1 MYSKLLQKQII
12 LDNLLQ
18 NYLFF
23 VNFFSLKCK
32 ACDRKYSF
40 ELLCD
45 REWMMFRVKK
55 WRDDVNPIGA
65 SPVPTF
71 LLMNIVPLH
80 EKGRHSE
87 AFPWFESQIPN
98 VPPSIFSLSNSFSM
112 RLLTLISNL
121 FRLSPL
127 PDPRFQECTLTR
139 VSNWS
144 SLDLSS
150 YFSFIRIYIYRRI

>member
-1 MYSKLLQKQII
+1 
-12 LDNLLQ
+12 
-18 NYLFF
+18 
-23 VNFFSLKCK
+23 
-32 ACDRKYSF
+32 
-40 ELLCD
+40 
-45 REWMMFRVKK
+45 MFRVKK
-55 WRDDVNPIGA
+55 WRDDVNPIGT

-127 PDPRFQECTLTR
+127 PDPRFQECTLTHF
-139 VSNWS
+139 
-144 SLDLSS
+144 SLILSRSFLFLS
-150 YFSFIRIYIYRRI
+150 YFSFIYIGGYKWISATITKKDFPRKKDRFIGNKNVVNGMVGQAIARLSIRHQLV